1 MHNRI
6 RLHEYS
12 SWHNI
17 YTPSLHSPTYLNT
30 KSLPSVSTKK
40 SSGHINTL
48 PHAKKKYSMPV
59 RHVPVYVDPTETSA
73 YSVFVTSNGI
83 PDLYSPCDGCNS
95 YRLYENTMNKGFCIA
110 TTEQVNALEEYI
122 SKKNLFEP
130 DMLHYSDGRV
140 LPTVMTGISQ
150 NGRLYDVGTV
160 RISPDVARFYIRQ
173 SGGCTVR
180 LVCFSKTQLT
190 KPRTYR
196 PP

>member
-1 MHNRI
+1 
-6 RLHEYS
+6 
-12 SWHNI
+12 
-17 YTPSLHSPTYLNT
+17 
-30 KSLPSVSTKK
+30 
-40 SSGHINTL
+40 
-48 PHAKKKYSMPV
+48 
-59 RHVPVYVDPTETSA
+59 
-73 YSVFVTSNGI
+73 
-83 PDLYSPCDGCNS
+83 
-95 YRLYENTMNKGFCIA
+95 MNKGFCIA

-122 SKKNLFEP
+122 SKKNLLEP
-130 DMLHYSDGRV
+130 DMLRYSDGRV